1 MRKRYTLNI
10 FLILLLLLLF
20 SIAFWGRYADLF
32 AACIRSGM
40 TADQCHEVL
49 R

>member
-1 MRKRYTLNI
+1 MRKRYTINI

-20 SIAFWGRYADLF
+20 SIAFWSRYADLF
-32 AACIRSGM
+32 AACRKSGM
-40 TADQCHEVL
+40 TPDQCHEVL